1 MIRIYMEIDHHLI
14 FFCLTLVQDN
24 PIFEFPYSLS
34 NSVKGIIYHFIIK
47 YNQDMLIYVIQYL
60 VHYTFTCNK
69 NGRQGISQ
77 GMVNFSLH
85 YIYKNGGKRSRAI

>member
-1 MIRIYMEIDHHLI
+1 
-14 FFCLTLVQDN
+14 
-24 PIFEFPYSLS
+24 
-34 NSVKGIIYHFIIK
+34 
-47 YNQDMLIYVIQYL
+47 MLIYVIQYL

-85 YIYKNGGKRSRAI
+85 YIYKNGRKRSRAIRAKNMFKGIILYLC